1 MLKVSQ
7 ELRAET
13 QALASAGA
21 LNGKASA
28 FEDESADLDN
38 MDALTRAIVA
48 RKVWQ
53 KTVSFRAIRMVAMS
67 AEQVSVSHR
76 STLLSFLSIGDRQQ
90 HAPRGKIIGIVEQ
103 VKDEMSTNREG

>member
-1 MLKVSQ
+1 MNKVSQ

-21 LNGKASA
+21 LDGKASA
-28 FEDESADLDN
+28 FDDESADLAN

-67 AEQVSVSHR
+67 AEQVSDSHR
-76 STLLSFLSIGDRQQ
+76 ST
-90 HAPRGKIIGIVEQ
+90 
-103 VKDEMSTNREG
+103 